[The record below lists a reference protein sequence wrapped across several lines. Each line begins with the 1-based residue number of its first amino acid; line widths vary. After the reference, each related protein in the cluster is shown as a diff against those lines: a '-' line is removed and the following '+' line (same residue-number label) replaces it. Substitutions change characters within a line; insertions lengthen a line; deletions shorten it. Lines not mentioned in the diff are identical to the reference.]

1 MMYSK
6 KIGILAFCLLLTTFM
21 TAQESP
27 YEIKKGNPLRKV
39 LLDSIRTPTSAELG
53 QKVEFV
59 VGAMMVKGDWA
70 FVNGMLQQP
79 GGKPLDKT
87 KFVDK
92 GYFQDGKEGL
102 FDDNFQAIL
111 QKKKGK
117 WVIIKRALG
126 CTDVCWLEW
135 RGKIKGMED
144 AIFPQ

>member
-1 MMYSK
+1 M
-6 KIGILAFCLLLTTFM
+6 GVLACCLLLTTFM
-21 TAQESP
+21 TAQMSP
-27 YEIKKGNPLRKV
+27 YAIKKGNPLRKTI
-39 LLDSIRTPTSAELG
+39 LDSIRTPTSAELG
-53 QKVEFV
+53 QKIEFV
-59 VGAMMVKGDWA
+59 VGAMLVKGDWA
-70 FVNGMLQQP
+70 FVNGMLQQS

-92 GYFQDGKEGL
+92 NYRELSAGGL

-135 RGKIKGMED
+135 RGKIKGIED
-144 AIFPQ
+144 DIFPQ